1 MKRLGLLITSC
12 LIATPALAQ
21 QPANWLVG
29 SWKLVEA
36 RETTGGQPK
45 EYLGPNPLGQVLFD
59 ANGQFS
65 DILMRS
71 DLPKFKS
78 SNRAQGSAEE
88 NAAVVQGS
96 IAYFGTYTLT
106 GDNLKMHIVGSTYP
120 NWIDTDQTRIVRQ
133 EGDRLIWQ
141 NAAASAGGQALVLV
155 FERVK

>member
-1 MKRLGLLITSC
+1 MKRLSLLIASC
-12 LIATPALAQ
+12 LIATPALA

-36 RETTGGQPK
+36 TQTAGGQTK
-45 EYLGPNPLGQVLFD
+45 EYLGPKPAGQLIFD

-65 DILMRS
+65 DIIMRS

-78 SNRAQGSAEE
+78 NNRAKGSTEE

-96 IAYFGTYTLT
+96 IGYFGTYTLT

-120 NWIDTDQTRIVRQ
+120 NWIDTDQTRIVRR
-133 EGDRLIWQ
+133 EGDRFTWQ
-141 NAAASAGGQALVLV
+141 NAAASAGGQEVVLV